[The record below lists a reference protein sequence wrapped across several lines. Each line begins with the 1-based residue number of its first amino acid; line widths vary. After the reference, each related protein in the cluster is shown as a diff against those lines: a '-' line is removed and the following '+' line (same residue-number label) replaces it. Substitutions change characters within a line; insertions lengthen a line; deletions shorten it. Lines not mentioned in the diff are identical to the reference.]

1 MSIVCHC
8 SLLAGGLSV
17 CSRCRF
23 TACTMYESLSNA
35 VAIQLVIVV
44 CVRIAYEL
52 PLFAQILVSASNVD
66 VEFTTG
72 NVAAMS

>member
-1 MSIVCHC
+1 
-8 SLLAGGLSV
+8 
-17 CSRCRF
+17 
-23 TACTMYESLSNA
+23 MYESLSNA
-35 VAIQLVIVV
+35 VAMQLVIVV

>member
-1 MSIVCHC
+1 
-8 SLLAGGLSV
+8 
-17 CSRCRF
+17 
-23 TACTMYESLSNA
+23 MYELLSNA
-35 VAIQLVIVV
+35 VAMQLVIVV

-52 PLFAQILVSASNVD
+52 LLFAQILVSASNVD